1 MNVRLDEL
9 EAVALYARERFR
21 LYRAQAYGP
30 RLTNPQRLRD
40 LELRSKFAESRLLN
54 ARAAAAKPAPRS

>member
-9 EAVALYARERFR
+9 EAEARYARERFQ

-30 RLTNPQRLRD
+30 RLTNAQRLRN
-40 LELRSKFAESRLLN
+40 LELRSKFAESRLRR
-54 ARAAAAKPAPRS
+54 ARAAAAEPGST

>member
-9 EAVALYARERFR
+9 EAEARYARERFQ

-30 RLTNPQRLRD
+30 RLTNSQRLRN
-40 LELRSKFAESRLLN
+40 LELRSKFADSRLRS
-54 ARAAAAKPAPRS
+54 ARAAAAEPAPRS